1 MRWNPT
7 TRQRVLRVLA
17 QVILAAVMLLL
28 SLVLLSLSFSCG
40 PSTRQIR
47 TQYTTEVAR
56 CQAAE
61 HEIEIR
67 AGTTA
72 DQDAADL
79 TTERARCDN
88 ALALIRA
95 GCGRRCR

>member
-1 MRWNPT
+1 MRWDPIK
-7 TRQRVLRVLA
+7 RERAIRVAA
-17 QVILAAVMLLL
+17 QLILAVVLVLL
-28 SLVLLSLSFSCG
+28 SLALLSLSFSCG